1 MPARLTLELLVL
13 QSFTFCTTVARVSFP
28 TRKGVW
34 NSLQMKH
41 TDFSDDAS
49 TLARPDTQQSLELK
63 SVISSSLPL
72 YLAVHKSQTR
82 QAGTVA

>member
-1 MPARLTLELLVL
+1 MCRDFLLSHL
-13 QSFTFCTTVARVSFP
+13 PDKEAAHFHLLIYKLLSHEDYMI
-28 TRKGVW
+28 